1 MLVCTS
7 AWRELILHSQVRGLG
22 QSEFLGCRTPWLGEC
37 GRDSWRKSRTP
48 QAQIVFI
55 PFGAVLSPTAA
66 KPLFLTPPL
75 SSPCLLSCGVPC
87 SVRLRDSTARPPS
100 AGTPVQQLN
109 ETIDYN
115 ERFNWRLG
123 ENYAEEYSEALEKG
137 LPDPVLYLAEKFTPS
152 SPCGLYR
159 QYRLAGHYASA
170 TLW

>member
-1 MLVCTS
+1 MVGGV
-7 AWRELILHSQVRGLG
+7 WQG
-22 QSEFLGCRTPWLGEC
+22 QLEEISDPTGSNSVSSFW
-37 GRDSWRKSRTP
+37 SRAFPNRCQT
-48 QAQIVFI
+48 
-55 PFGAVLSPTAA
+55 T
-66 KPLFLTPPL
+66 LTPPL
-75 SSPCLLSCGVPC
+75 SYPCLLSCGVPRC
-87 SVRLRDSTARPPS
+87 VRLRDATARPPS